1 MTDCTSPG
9 GDADA
14 TGSGSCS
21 INRRLGG
28 GGNGGAV
35 PVVVLLAGLA
45 AVTVVVVV
53 TTRSDAVASWKR
65 LLREG
70 GNRHAAVAVRV
81 SPSSTQST
89 NMTLKHTHT
98 C

>member
-1 MTDCTSPG
+1 VSVPLLATAGALGDRERHLLSVCFAVLPGTLTDCTSPG

-53 TTRSDAVASWKR
+53 TTRSDAVASRKR
-65 LLREG
+65 L
-70 GNRHAAVAVRV
+70 
-81 SPSSTQST
+81 
-89 NMTLKHTHT
+89 
-98 C
+98 